1 MKKILLL
8 VLVISMMSVTSE
20 LDKDY
25 VKQVFSETMNEE
37 ITEEKAMEILKNAF
51 SVDDEAT
58 GDAGSVS
65 EQRNA
70 YNKISNSEELLVK
83 LFNESKTMEV
93 KVYALMG
100 LKSLNSEFYKKYY
113 NQIDIEAHIRV
124 FTGCLMFSEKIGD
137 YLKKTDYF
145 NKLNN

>member
-25 VKQVFSETMNEE
+25 VKQVFSKTMS
-37 ITEEKAMEILKNAF
+37 EEKAMEILINA
-51 SVDDEAT
+51 SGVDDGAVGEE
-58 GDAGSVS
+58 GSISS
-65 EQRNA
+65 ENRA
-70 YNKISNSEELLVK
+70 YDRIANSEELLIK
-83 LFNESKTMEV
+83 LFDESKMV
-93 KVYALMG
+93 AGKVYALMG
-100 LKSLNSEFYKKYY
+100 LRNLNLELYKKYY
-113 NQIDIEAHIRV
+113 MKIDSEEYITVRS
-124 FTGCLMFSEKIGD
+124 GCFIFSEKIGD